1 MATFDFQTL
10 FDQLKKEVSNLAVS
24 SVQQFKK
31 EAEADGQNLLE
42 SLKQN
47 LQTWTLELATGEIS
61 KEDFEFLVMG
71 QKELIEMNILKQ
83 KGMALIDLDKLKIS
97 LINQLIKTT
106 LSVI

>member
-10 FDQLKKEVSNLAVS
+10 FDQLKKEVSSLAVS
-24 SVQQFKK
+24 SVKEFKK

-47 LQTWTLELATGEIS
+47 LQNWTVELATGEIS
-61 KEDFEFLVMG
+61 
-71 QKELIEMNILKQ
+71 MNILKQ

>member
-10 FDQLKKEVSNLAVS
+10 YDQLKKEVSSLAVT

-31 EAEADGQNLLE
+31 EAETDAQNLLE
-42 SLKQN
+42 YLKQN
-47 LQTWTLELATGEIS
+47 LQIWTIQLATGEL
-61 KEDFEFLVMG
+61 KKDDFEFLIMG
-71 QKELIEMNILKQ
+71 QKELIQMNFLKQ

-97 LINQLIKTT
+97 LINQIVKTA

>member
-10 FDQLKKEVSNLAVS
+10 FNQLKKDVSNVAVT
-24 SVQQFKK
+24 SVQQFKN
-31 EAEADGQNLLE
+31 EAETDAQNLLE
-42 SLKQN
+42 NLKEN
-47 LQTWTLELATGEIS
+47 LQNWTVQLALGAMT

-71 QKELIEMNILKQ
+71 QKELIQMNFLKQ

-97 LINQLIKTT
+97 LINQIVKTA

>member
-10 FDQLKKEVSNLAVS
+10 FNQLKKDVSNVAVT
-24 SVQQFKK
+24 SVQQFKN
-31 EAEADGQNLLE
+31 EAETDAQNLLE
-42 SLKQN
+42 NLKEN
-47 LQTWTLELATGEIS
+47 LQNWTVQLALGAMT

-71 QKELIEMNILKQ
+71 QKELIQMNLLKQ

-97 LINQLIKTT
+97 LINQIVKTA